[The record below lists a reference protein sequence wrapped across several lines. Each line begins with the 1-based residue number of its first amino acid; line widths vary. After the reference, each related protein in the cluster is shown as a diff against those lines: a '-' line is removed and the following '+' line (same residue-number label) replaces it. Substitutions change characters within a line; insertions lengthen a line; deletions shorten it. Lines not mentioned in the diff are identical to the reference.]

1 MLKQR
6 ELSDCADLFELM
18 QHQDVYPYVRQKTR
32 YFDEFLFTTKQAI
45 EEEER
50 GEIVSRTI
58 LDEFD
63 QPIGTISL
71 LDIEGQYGFLGTWLG
86 KPYHG
91 KGYNHL
97 AKETFFSEL
106 FFELGYESVF
116 MKIRKSNIRSQ
127 KAAEKLP
134 YAFCADEL
142 RPALLEQLNAGETQF
157 TLYEVSK
164 SSFHM
169 YIHGRELETLYDHQQ
184 LEA

>member
-97 AKETFFSEL
+97 AKEAFFSEL

-116 MKIRKSNIRSQ
+116 MKIRKSKGLTFDDVLLIPQRSPFASRQ
-127 KAAEKLP
+127 DVNTFSRLSGVWA
-134 YAFCADEL
+134 
-142 RPALLEQLNAGETQF
+142 
-157 TLYEVSK
+157 
-164 SSFHM
+164 
-169 YIHGRELETLYDHQQ
+169 
-184 LEA
+184 